1 MLLCL
6 ATLTVAPVINRP
18 CILQRHPPAL
28 ACAEKAG
35 RTSHLPGS
43 SADPAQ
49 LLADLPLPSW
59 LTERA
64 ESLGF
69 TQPTPVQAAAVGP
82 IVRGSDAIV
91 LAQTGSGKTLSY
103 LLPILARVR
112 PVSSAQALVLVPSR
126 ELAAQVA
133 RVARR
138 LAAGSPERLL
148 VMALLD
154 GSGARRQRIWIKAQP
169 PQARLVLPVWN
180 NVPRLRPPFA
190 TQLLPSPQ
198 VIIGNVQQVDS
209 IVSAGLLEPGSL
221 QILVVDEVDA
231 CMADVD
237 SRAAVERIL
246 CARTAGHAGGGG
258 RQTVFVSASL
268 PQRNHFQR
276 QAVQQ
281 RWCNAEPVLIHAQ
294 PEEPVPAQ
302 LRHLVAVCVPSKRV
316 AALRVLLRRDAPDV
330 TAAIVFVRRGRPLDK
345 IAAALA
351 GIVGEPGDVP
361 HVLSEELPLNA
372 RARAMAGLRDGTRRV
387 MVTTSMAARGLDI
400 PDCSHVY
407 LFDLP
412 ETAEAYLHA
421 AGRSGRIGRPGQVT
435 VLCAEQERFVLRR
448 FGNSL
453 GLEFEDAGVGRR
465 RQGD

>member
-1 MLLCL
+1 
-6 ATLTVAPVINRP
+6 V
-18 CILQRHPPAL
+18 
-28 ACAEKAG
+28 E
-35 RTSHLPGS
+35 
-43 SADPAQ
+43 
-49 LLADLPLPSW
+49 LLADLPLPAW

-64 ESLGF
+64 QSLGF
-69 TQPTPVQAAAVGP
+69 SQPTPVQAAAVGP
-82 IVRGSDAIV
+82 IVQGSDAIV
-91 LAQTGSGKTLSY
+91 LAQTGSGKTLAY

-154 GSGARRQRIWIKAQP
+154 GSGARRQRLWIKAQP
-169 PQARLVLPVWN
+169 PQARLRSPFGT
-180 NVPRLRPPFA
+180 NVPNCTPA
-190 TQLLPSPQ
+190 GCHPSPAPLPQ

-209 IVSAGLLEPGSL
+209 IVSAGLLDPGSL
-221 QILVVDEVDA
+221 QILIVDEVDA
-231 CMADVD
+231 CLADVD

-246 CARTAGHAGGGG
+246 CARTGGGG
-258 RQTVFVSASL
+258 GLRQTIFVSASL
-268 PQRNHFQR
+268 PQRNHFRR

-281 RWCNAEPVLIHAQ
+281 RWCNSEPVLIHAQ
-294 PEEPVPAQ
+294 AEEPMPVQ
-302 LRHLVAVCVPSKRV
+302 LRHVVAVCAPRKRV

-330 TAAIVFVRRGRPLDK
+330 TAAIVFVRRDRPLDK

-351 GIVGEPGDVP
+351 GIVGEAGDVP

-387 MVTTSMAARGLDI
+387 MVTTPMAARGLDI

-412 ETAEAYLHA
+412 DTAEAYLHA
-421 AGRSGRIGRPGQVT
+421 AGRSGRIGRPGRVT

-448 FGNSL
+448 FGNAL
-453 GLEFEDAGVGRR
+453 GVDFEEAGVGRR
-465 RQGD
+465 SEGD

>member
-64 ESLGF
+64 DVLGF
-69 TQPTPVQAAAVGP
+69 TQPTPVQAVAVGP

-169 PQARLVLPVWN
+169 PQ
-180 NVPRLRPPFA
+180 
-190 TQLLPSPQ
+190 

-246 CARTAGHAGGGG
+246 CARTAGHAGGGD